1 MIGITSVF
9 ADQRRPSGVKKLF
22 GTRLLALIVILIPS
36 SVAGPVMSLATEPV
50 AEIELI
56 TGS

>member
-1 MIGITSVF
+1 MIGITCVLS
-9 ADQRRPSGVKKLF
+9 DQWSPSGVRKLF
-22 GTRLLALIVILIPS
+22 GTRLLALIVILTSS

-56 TGS
+56 AGS

>member
-1 MIGITSVF
+1 M
-9 ADQRRPSGVKKLF
+9 

-50 AEIELI
+50 AEIEHI
-56 TGS
+56 AGS